1 MVEVLV
7 ESMVAEV
14 LVLCRR
20 SEVAEAISIRPR
32 VAEAMAGRP
41 EVAGAMCSHPEVV
54 EAMDRSEAVEAMGR
68 PEVAVWTGIGEVF
81 AVIAPNLPYC
91 SLPSLPSYSIPRLP
105 SYSVPNLPSYS
116 ALPTGRTRCP
126 QASRLLG
133 DLPPR
138 QSAL

>member
-41 EVAGAMCSHPEVV
+41 EVAGAMCSHPEVAG
-54 EAMDRSEAVEAMGR
+54 AMCSHPEVVEAMGR
-68 PEVAVWTGIGEVF
+68 PEVAAWTGIGEVF

-91 SLPSLPSYSIPRLP
+91 SLPSLP
-105 SYSVPNLPSYS
+105 
-116 ALPTGRTRCP
+116 
-126 QASRLLG
+126 
-133 DLPPR
+133 
-138 QSAL
+138 